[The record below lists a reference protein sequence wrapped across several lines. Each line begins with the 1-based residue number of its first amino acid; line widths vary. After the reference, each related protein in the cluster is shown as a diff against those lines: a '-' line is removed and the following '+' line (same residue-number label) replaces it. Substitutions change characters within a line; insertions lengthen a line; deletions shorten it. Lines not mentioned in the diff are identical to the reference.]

1 MRLTKGISQ
10 FCLSRLDNDD
20 EHGGRE
26 ERERKYGLKE
36 EKQRRNGKRGGSD
49 DSV

>member
-1 MRLTKGISQ
+1 MMMSM
-10 FCLSRLDNDD
+10 
-20 EHGGRE
+20 E
-26 ERERKYGLKE
+26 EGKRERKYGLKE

>member
-1 MRLTKGISQ
+1 MMMSMEEGKR
-10 FCLSRLDNDD
+10 
-20 EHGGRE
+20 